1 MGQNGGV
8 LMGDSKVTVRSVERA
23 LDILL
28 CFADESSLSM
38 SEIAQRVALH
48 KSTVHRLLASLET
61 KGFVIRDPVTD
72 HYRLGFRVWELSA
85 NLNQADDPASVL
97 LPEMERLRDHIGE
110 TISLYI
116 RHGHE
121 RIRIQAVQS
130 NHPIRRVAPIGV
142 SLPLSV
148 GASSKVLLAF
158 ASPHLIDILIH

>member
-72 HYRLGFRVWELSA
+72 HYRLGFRVWELSEIGR
-85 NLNQADDPASVL
+85 ASCR
-97 LPEMERLRDHIGE
+97 EGWE
-110 TISLYI
+110 I
-116 RHGHE
+116 RGD
-121 RIRIQAVQS
+121 
-130 NHPIRRVAPIGV
+130 G
-142 SLPLSV
+142 
-148 GASSKVLLAF
+148 GG
-158 ASPHLIDILIH
+158 